1 MKMYYQRIMLLSA
14 LSLTINSIN
23 AQTKK
28 ITLKEALQL
37 ASKGN
42 RQLQIQVLQNQKMEE
57 IVKEAKS
64 FLLPTVSLNTT
75 YSIYGERP
83 VIYLRNETAAQKVN
97 DVKFG
102 GRFVF
107 DG

>member
-1 MKMYYQRIMLLSA
+1 MYYQRIMLLSA

-42 RQLQIQVLQNQKMEE
+42 RQLQIQVRGK
-57 IVKEAKS
+57 
-64 FLLPTVSLNTT
+64 P
-75 YSIYGERP
+75 
-83 VIYLRNETAAQKVN
+83 
-97 DVKFG
+97 
-102 GRFVF
+102 
-107 DG
+107 